1 MQVGSLIGETTGKVN
16 GATVASSMRPN
27 TVAWSGNATIASA
40 IGVDTR
46 IADNAG

>member
-1 MQVGSLIGETTGKVN
+1 MQVSSLIGETTGKVN
-16 GATVASSMRPN
+16 GATVASSVRQKAVMGN
-27 TVAWSGNATIASA
+27 GNATIASA